1 MKKINFLKYFL
12 QSFFLF
18 ILFFLFKILGLKISS
33 FISGKIFSAIGP
45 IFRSKKRISNN
56 LRVAFPNFSNDDI
69 EYHSNEMW
77 NYYGKIVSEYLF
89 LKNFRENK
97 NNENIEIIGVE
108 ILKQIKNNDERAI
121 FVSGHF
127 DNFEIMAMVIEKSG
141 VNLSAIYRPL
151 NNIFLNN
158 VMEILRKKYICK
170 KQIKKGRSNT
180 RELLR
185 LFKNGSSIAL
195 MIDQRVSE
203 GIKVNFFN
211 KKAYTTTIPAQFVKK
226 FNCKIV
232 PIYIDRVKDI
242 KFKIKIFEPIKFK
255 ETDSVEEITLALNSW
270 LEKMIIKNPSKW
282 IWSHD
287 RWK

>member
-1 MKKINFLKYFL
+1 
-12 QSFFLF
+12 
-18 ILFFLFKILGLKISS
+18 
-33 FISGKIFSAIGP
+33 
-45 IFRSKKRISNN
+45 
-56 LRVAFPNFSNDDI
+56 
-69 EYHSNEMW
+69 
-77 NYYGKIVSEYLF
+77 
-89 LKNFRENK
+89 
-97 NNENIEIIGVE
+97 
-108 ILKQIKNNDERAI
+108 
-121 FVSGHF
+121 
-127 DNFEIMAMVIEKSG
+127 
-141 VNLSAIYRPL
+141 
-151 NNIFLNN
+151 
-158 VMEILRKKYICK
+158 
-170 KQIKKGRSNT
+170 
-180 RELLR
+180 
-185 LFKNGSSIAL
+185 